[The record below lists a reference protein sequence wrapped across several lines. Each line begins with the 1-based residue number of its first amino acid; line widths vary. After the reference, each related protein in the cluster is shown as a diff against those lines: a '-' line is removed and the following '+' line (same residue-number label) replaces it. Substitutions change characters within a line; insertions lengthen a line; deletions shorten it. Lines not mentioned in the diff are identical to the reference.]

1 MPSKKDTITAIATPP
16 GRSGIGIIR
25 VSGKRSKKI
34 YQSLTGQKP
43 ANREARYT
51 SFKSSSN
58 ALLDKGISIF
68 FKGPSSYTGED
79 IVEFYSHGNRMILDM
94 LIEEIIAL
102 GARLAL
108 PGEFTERAFLNNKI
122 DLVQA
127 EAVADL
133 IDSNS
138 KKAARSAMQSLQG
151 VFSENII
158 QLKEKTIYAK
168 ALIEAYLDFPDEED
182 VDVDACSAKEKIK
195 DCLVSLDDTLTKAK
209 RGRALNHAPLI
220 VIAGPPNVG
229 KSTLINYLSGSDSSI
244 TSEHPGTTRD
254 AIRENILLSDQLVTL
269 VDTAGLRFT
278 SDQVEKE
285 GIERT
290 YKAIQSADLVLYM
303 IDSADTRNAN
313 IEINKHLSEDTN
325 YILIRNK
332 IDLHN
337 RNNKQDDKS
346 FNISAKTG
354 EGIEKLVKKI
364 QEIHDFTTEDDDII
378 FARQRH
384 INAIKRIRGLLKE
397 SLLSMEKQ
405 AGLEIVAEPLRE
417 SLLIFDEIIG
427 KTTTDDILENIFS
440 RFCVGK

>member
-25 VSGKRSKKI
+25 VSGKNSKQI
-34 YQSLTGQKP
+34 YKSLTGQNP
-43 ANREARYT
+43 VNRQARYT

-58 ALLDKGISIF
+58 TLLDKGVSIF

-79 IVEFYSHGNRMILDM
+79 IVECYSHGNRMILDM
-94 LIEEIIAL
+94 LIEEIIVL

-182 VDVDACSAKEKIK
+182 VDVDTYSAKEKIK
-195 DCLVSLDDTLTKAK
+195 DCLESLDNTLTKAK
-209 RGRALNHAPLI
+209 RGRMLNHAPLI

-229 KSTLINYLSGSDSSI
+229 KSTLINFLSGSDSSI

-278 SDQVEKE
+278 KDQVEKE

-290 YKAIQSADLVLYM
+290 YKAIQSADLVLYL
-303 IDSADTRNAN
+303 IDSADTGSAN
-313 IEINKHLSEDTN
+313 IEISKHLPEGTN

-332 IDLHN
+332 IDLYN
-337 RNNKQDDKS
+337 KKNNQDDKN

-364 QEIHDFTTEDDDII
+364 QEILDFTTEDEDII